1 MLLPSMELSMPGPKD
16 ELLLPRYLA
25 MSCIEFP
32 LAESERPLK
41 IVFAPSLLEAL
52 LLMAPNNRGRPIYRA
67 DLVDCSSAPTL
78 LLIKERL
85 SPAISCSNA
94 ILTTESIKSS
104 PNEQLRYV
112 LAMHICSNEY

>member
-1 MLLPSMELSMPGPKD
+1 
-16 ELLLPRYLA
+16 
-25 MSCIEFP
+25 
-32 LAESERPLK
+32 
-41 IVFAPSLLEAL
+41 
-52 LLMAPNNRGRPIYRA
+52 
-67 DLVDCSSAPTL
+67 L